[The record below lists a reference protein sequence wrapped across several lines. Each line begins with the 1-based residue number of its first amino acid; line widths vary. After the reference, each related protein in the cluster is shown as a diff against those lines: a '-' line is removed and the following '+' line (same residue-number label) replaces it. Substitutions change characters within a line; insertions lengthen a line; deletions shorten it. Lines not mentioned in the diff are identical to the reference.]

1 MLTRVKII
9 IIVNLQLSVNDKK
22 VNLMKVYA
30 YGEDA
35 LTLWAIKN
43 RVPEILGKLGDETK
57 VDNCKIFFRPSFGR
71 GGKGTSNFGEFDF
84 IILSDDKLYLGES
97 KWDGAKKAKA
107 KVHIK
112 FKQQQ
117 LRRHEIFK
125 WYIEKIKEILK
136 EECWSTFKEKYKDDF
151 SKCFGPK
158 EIPDLDKKGLKPLL
172 IENLI
177 TVLKLIAKKPNKIVD
192 VLLYFYN
199 GKNLED
205 GCKVTND
212 NSFECVSVDYNDDNK
227 EDGVKNNLIKIE
239 LQ

>member
-1 MLTRVKII
+1 
-9 IIVNLQLSVNDKK
+9 
-22 VNLMKVYA
+22 MKVYA

-43 RVPEILGKLGDETK
+43 RLPEILGKLGDETK
-57 VDNCKIFFRPSFGR
+57 VDECKIFFRPSFGR

>member
-1 MLTRVKII
+1 
-9 IIVNLQLSVNDKK
+9 
-22 VNLMKVYA
+22 MKVYA

-43 RVPEILGKLGDETK
+43 KVPEILGKLGDKTK
-57 VDNCKIFFRPSFGR
+57 VEECKIFFRPSFGR
-71 GGKGTSNFGEFDF
+71 GGKGTFGEFDF

-97 KWDGAKKAKA
+97 KWDGAKKPKA

-125 WYIEKIKEILK
+125 WYIEKIKEIKEILK
-136 EECWSTFKEKYKDDF
+136 EECWSTFKKNYKDDF

-172 IENLI
+172 VENLI
-177 TVLKLIAKKPNKIVD
+177 TVLKLIAKKPDKIVD

-212 NSFECVSVDYNDDNK
+212 NSFECVSVDYNNDNK

>member
-1 MLTRVKII
+1 
-9 IIVNLQLSVNDKK
+9 
-22 VNLMKVYA
+22 MKVYA

-43 RVPEILGKLGDETK
+43 KVPEILGKLGDKTK
-57 VDNCKIFFRPSFGR
+57 VDECKIFFRPSFGR
-71 GGKGTSNFGEFDF
+71 GGKGTFGEFDF

-125 WYIEKIKEILK
+125 WYIEKIIEIKEILK
-136 EECWSTFKEKYKDDF
+136 EECWSTFKKNNDRDF
-151 SKCFGPK
+151 AISFPAKTIPK
-158 EIPDLDKKGLKPLL
+158 LDKNGSKPLL
-172 IENLI
+172 VENLI
-177 TVLKLIAKKPNKIVD
+177 TVLKLIGKKPDKIVD

-227 EDGVKNNLIKIE
+227 EDGVKNNLIQIE

>member
-1 MLTRVKII
+1 M
-9 IIVNLQLSVNDKK
+9 
-22 VNLMKVYA
+22 MKVYA

-43 RVPEILGKLGDETK
+43 RLSEILGKLGDETK
-57 VDNCKIFFRPSFGR
+57 VDECKIFFRPSFGR

-125 WYIEKIKEILK
+125 WYIEKIKEIKEILK

-172 IENLI
+172 VENLI
-177 TVLKLIAKKPNKIVD
+177 TVLKLIAKKPDKIVD

-212 NSFECVSVDYNDDNK
+212 NSFECVSVDYNNDNK

>member
-1 MLTRVKII
+1 
-9 IIVNLQLSVNDKK
+9 
-22 VNLMKVYA
+22 MKVYA

-43 RVPEILGKLGDETK
+43 RLSEILGKLGDETK
-57 VDNCKIFFRPSFGR
+57 VDECKIFFRPSFGR

-125 WYIEKIKEILK
+125 WYIEKIKEIKEILK

-172 IENLI
+172 VENLI
-177 TVLKLIAKKPNKIVD
+177 TVLKLIAKKPGKIVD